1 MAKSTV
7 YRLLLAVAGGL
18 LSSLAYPR
26 EGIWPMIFVSV
37 AALLLSVR
45 GLGFRKAFGIGY
57 LGGFLFYVSQ
67 IEWMSLYLGPVPLLA
82 LSILEAFFF
91 GLGMA
96 AIALVWQKLEANPK
110 LRLRNLS
117 IALAI
122 AVIWTAR
129 EWVSTNLPYGG
140 FPWSRLAMSQS
151 ESPLANWVYFGGQP
165 LLTLVIA
172 FVSALVTMWMLKARL
187 DGWRNLG
194 TVFTGAIVAAAFLL
208 PALTPIPTEPT
219 NGSMVIAAVQGNA
232 NAGLFANVERGS
244 ILRNHLSATQLIKS
258 KAHGQKVDLVV
269 WPENASDINPLADAG
284 AGDTIRRLVDQKL
297 QVPLIFGTITQR
309 GDQLFNSSLLWK
321 PGIGVTDW
329 YDKKRPVPFA
339 EYVPDRDFW
348 YSIAP
353 DLIGMISHGYTFGTR
368 DGIFDL
374 GERHLGVLICFE
386 IAIDDISRDLVHS
399 GAQVILSQTNNAD
412 FGRSDETFQQVAI
425 AKLRAIE
432 TGRAVVNDSTVGVS
446 AVFGPDGKTLAQL
459 PTFEPGVMVT
469 RVPLRTGL
477 TPAMAI
483 GAGLDLFINLAALGL
498 IAFAVGKPRRAK
510 KNPRVFR
517 RRRPR
522 QRRRAFVRCGR
533 SRPRSSR
540 SSRRGST

>member
-1 MAKSTV
+1 
-7 YRLLLAVAGGL
+7 
-18 LSSLAYPR
+18 
-26 EGIWPMIFVSV
+26 MIFVSV

-82 LSILEAFFF
+82 LAILEAFFF

-151 ESPLANWVYFGGQP
+151 ESPMANWVYFGGQP

-172 FVSALVTMWMLKARL
+172 FVSALVTMWLLKARL

-194 TVFTGAIVAAAFLL
+194 TVFTGALVAAAFLL
-208 PALTPIPTEPT
+208 PALTPIPTETT

-297 QVPLIFGTITQR
+297 QVPLIFGTITER

-412 FGRSDETFQQVAI
+412 FGHSDETFQQVAI

-498 IAFAVGKPRRAK
+498 IAFAVGKPRWAK
-510 KNPRVFR
+510 KKPSVETEGLIQN
-517 RRRPR
+517 
-522 QRRRAFVRCGR
+522 
-533 SRPRSSR
+533 
-540 SSRRGST
+540 

>member
-1 MAKSTV
+1 MAKPFI
-7 YRLLLAVAGGL
+7 YRLLLAISGGF

-26 EGIWPMIFVSV
+26 EGLWPMIFVSLV
-37 AALLLSVR
+37 AMLLSIR
-45 GLGFRKAFGIGY
+45 GLRFKSAFGIGY
-57 LGGFLFYVSQ
+57 LGGFVFYVSQ

-82 LSILEAFFF
+82 LSVLEAFFF
-91 GLGMA
+91 ALGMA
-96 AIALVWQKLEANPK
+96 IISLVWRTLETKPAARFRKLTIAL
-110 LRLRNLS
+110 S
-117 IALAI
+117 I

-165 LLTLVIA
+165 LLSLVIA
-172 FVSALVTMWMLKARL
+172 FIAALLTMWFLQLRARGFVGRETL
-187 DGWRNLG
+187 LTAAVILLLLAIPSL
-194 TVFTGAIVAAAFLL
+194 TV
-208 PALTPIPTEPT
+208 IPTEPS

-244 ILRNHLSATQLIKS
+244 ILRNHLEATKLIAS
-258 KAHGQKVDLVV
+258 KAAGKKVDLVV
-269 WPENASDINPLADAG
+269 WPENASDINPLADVG
-284 AGDTIRRLVDQKL
+284 ASDTIRRLVDNNL
-297 QVPLIFGTITQR
+297 QVPLIFGTITER
-309 GDQLFNSSLLWK
+309 GGQLFNSSLIWK
-321 PGIGVTDW
+321 PGTGVTDW

-353 DLIGMISHGYTFGTR
+353 DLIGMVSHGYTFGTR
-368 DGIFDL
+368 DGIFDV
-374 GERHLGVLICFE
+374 GSRHLGVLICFE

-412 FGRSDETFQQVAI
+412 FGHSDETFQQVAI

-446 AVFGPDGKTLAQL
+446 AVFAPDGKTLDQL

-469 RVPLRTGL
+469 KVPLRTGL
-477 TPAMAI
+477 TPAIAI
-483 GAGLDLFINLAALGL
+483 GSGLDLAINLAALAL
-498 IAFAVGKPRRAK
+498 IAIGSGIRRAK
-510 KNPRVFR
+510 KKAP
-517 RRRPR
+517 
-522 QRRRAFVRCGR
+522 
-533 SRPRSSR
+533 SES
-540 SSRRGST
+540 

>member
-1 MAKSTV
+1 MAAS
-7 YRLLLAVAGGL
+7 GGV

-26 EGIWPMIFVSV
+26 EGLWPFIFVAV
-37 AALLLSVR
+37 ALLVGSVR
-45 GLGFRKAFGIGY
+45 GLSFWRAFGVGY

-67 IEWMSLYLGPVPLLA
+67 IEWMSLYLGPIPLLA

-91 GLGMA
+91 AAGMA
-96 AIALVWQKLEANPK
+96 ITALVWNWLERRPAM
-110 LRLRNLS
+110 LWRDVRIQAS
-117 IALAI
+117 IAT
-122 AVIWTAR
+122 IWTAR

-165 LLTLVIA
+165 ALTFVIA
-172 FVSALVTMWMLKARL
+172 FIGTSFVTWAIRVKL
-187 DGWRNLG
+187 DGFKPFATLI
-194 TVFTGAIVAAAFLL
+194 TVSTILVLVAIPSLL
-208 PALTPIPTEPT
+208 KVPSEAEDGYLT
-219 NGSMVIAAVQGNA
+219 IAAVQGNA

-244 ILRNHLSATQLIKS
+244 ILRNHLEATKLIDS
-258 KAHGQKVDLVV
+258 KAAGRKIDLVV

-284 AGDTIRRLVDQKL
+284 TADTITRLVDGKL
-297 QVPLIFGTITQR
+297 RVPLIFGTITER

-321 PGIGVTDW
+321 PGVGVTDW

-339 EYVPDRDFW
+339 EYVPDHDFW
-348 YSIAP
+348 YSLAP

-368 DGIFDL
+368 DGIF
-374 GERHLGVLICFE
+374 EVANKRLGVLICFE
-386 IAIDDISRDLVHS
+386 IAIDDISRELVNGGS
-399 GAQVILSQTNNAD
+399 KVILSQTNNAD

-446 AVFGPDGKTLAQL
+446 AVFGPDGTTLDQL

-469 RVPLRTGL
+469 TVPLRSSI

-483 GAGLDLFINLAALGL
+483 GPGFDLLVNFGAMALTVIALAPSVRKRL
-498 IAFAVGKPRRAK
+498 VK
-510 KNPRVFR
+510 KKAPN
-517 RRRPR
+517 
-522 QRRRAFVRCGR
+522 
-533 SRPRSSR
+533 
-540 SSRRGST
+540 

>member
-1 MAKSTV
+1 MAKSTI
-7 YRLLLAVAGGL
+7 YRLLLAVAGGI

-26 EGIWPMIFVSV
+26 EGLWPMIFVSV
-37 AALLLSVR
+37 VALLLSVR
-45 GLGFRKAFGIGY
+45 GLAFRKAFGIGY

-67 IEWMSLYLGPVPLLA
+67 IDWMSLYLGPVPLVA

-96 AIALVWQKLEANPK
+96 AIAMVWQKLDASPK
-110 LRLRNLS
+110 LRLRNLTV
-117 IALAI
+117 ALAI
-122 AVIWTAR
+122 ALIWTAR

-172 FVSALVTMWMLKARL
+172 FIGALIAIWLVQSRAT
-187 DGWRNLG
+187 GWRNLN
-194 TVFTGAIVAAAFLL
+194 TAVSLAVILALFAIPAFTA
-208 PALTPIPTEPT
+208 IPTGPT
-219 NGSMVIAAVQGNA
+219 NGTMVVAAVQGNA

-244 ILRNHLSATQLIKS
+244 ILRNHLEATKLISS
-258 KAHGQKVDLVV
+258 KANGQKIDLVV
-269 WPENASDINPLADAG
+269 WPENASDINPLADAATG
-284 AGDTIRRLVDQKL
+284 GTIQRLVDDKL
-297 QVPLIFGTITQR
+297 KVPLIFGTITQR

-321 PGIGVTDW
+321 PGVGVTDW

-348 YSIAP
+348 YSLAP
-353 DLIGMISHGYTFGTR
+353 DLIGLISHGYTFGTR
-368 DGIFDL
+368 DGIFDI
-374 GERHLGVLICFE
+374 GSRHLGVLICFE

-399 GAQVILSQTNNAD
+399 GAQLILSQTNNSD
-412 FGRSDETFQQVAI
+412 FGHSDETFQQVAI

-446 AVFGPDGKTLAQL
+446 AVFGPDGKTLDQL

-469 RVPLRTGL
+469 KVPLRTGL

-483 GAGLDLFINLAALGL
+483 GAGLDLFINIAACAL
-498 IAFAVGKPRRAK
+498 IALALPRSRRAK
-510 KNPRVFR
+510 KKAP
-517 RRRPR
+517 
-522 QRRRAFVRCGR
+522 
-533 SRPRSSR
+533 SLS
-540 SSRRGST
+540 

>member
-1 MAKSTV
+1 MAKSTI
-7 YRLLLAVAGGL
+7 YRLLLAVAGGF

-26 EGIWPMIFVSV
+26 EGIWPMIFIAV

-82 LSILEAFFF
+82 LSALEAFFF

-96 AIALVWQKLEANPK
+96 AISLVWQKLEANPK
-110 LRLRNLS
+110 LRLKNLS

-122 AVIWTAR
+122 AIIWTAR

-165 LLTLVIA
+165 LLTLVVA
-172 FVSALVTMWMLKARL
+172 FVSTLVTLWLLKARIE
-187 DGWRNLG
+187 GWRNRG
-194 TVFTGAIVAAAFLL
+194 TVFTGAIVAGAFLL
-208 PALTPIPTEPT
+208 PALTPIPTDAT

-244 ILRNHLSATQLIKS
+244 ILRNHLAATQLIKS
-258 KAHGQKVDLVV
+258 EAHGQKVDLVV

-297 QVPLIFGTITQR
+297 EVPLIFGTITER

-321 PGIGVTDW
+321 PGVGVTDW

-386 IAIDDISRDLVHS
+386 IAIDEISRDLVHS

-483 GAGLDLFINLAALGL
+483 GAGFDLFINIAALGL

-510 KNPRVFR
+510 KKPSVETEGLIQN
-517 RRRPR
+517 
-522 QRRRAFVRCGR
+522 
-533 SRPRSSR
+533 
-540 SSRRGST
+540 

>member
-1 MAKSTV
+1 
-7 YRLLLAVAGGL
+7 
-18 LSSLAYPR
+18 
-26 EGIWPMIFVSV
+26 MIFVSV

-412 FGRSDETFQQVAI
+412 FGHSDETFQQVAI

-432 TGRAVVNDSTVGVS
+432 AGRAVVNDSTVGVS

-459 PTFEPGVMVT
+459 STFEPGVMVT
-469 RVPLRTGL
+469 RIPLRTGL

-483 GAGLDLFINLAALGL
+483 GSGLDLVINFAALGL
-498 IAFAVGKPRRAK
+498 IAFAVGKARRAK
-510 KNPRVFR
+510 KKPSAETEGLIQN
-517 RRRPR
+517 
-522 QRRRAFVRCGR
+522 
-533 SRPRSSR
+533 
-540 SSRRGST
+540 

>member
-1 MAKSTV
+1 
-7 YRLLLAVAGGL
+7 
-18 LSSLAYPR
+18 
-26 EGIWPMIFVSV
+26 
-37 AALLLSVR
+37 
-45 GLGFRKAFGIGY
+45 
-57 LGGFLFYVSQ
+57 
-67 IEWMSLYLGPVPLLA
+67 MSLYLGPVPLLA

-110 LRLRNLS
+110 LSFRNLS

-151 ESPLANWVYFGGQP
+151 ESPMANWVYFGGQP

-172 FVSALVTMWMLKARL
+172 FVSALVTMWLLKARL
-187 DGWRNLG
+187 DGWRSLG
-194 TVFTGAIVAAAFLL
+194 TVFTGALVAAAFLL
-208 PALTPIPTEPT
+208 PALTPIPTETT

-321 PGIGVTDW
+321 PSIGVTDW

-374 GERHLGVLICFE
+374 GDRHLGVLICFE

-412 FGRSDETFQQVAI
+412 FGHSDETFQQVAI

-483 GAGLDLFINLAALGL
+483 GSGLDLFINLAALGL

-510 KNPRVFR
+510 KKPSVETEGLIQN
-517 RRRPR
+517 
-522 QRRRAFVRCGR
+522 
-533 SRPRSSR
+533 
-540 SSRRGST
+540 